1 MEYLELEISKTDTL
15 SINTDRQSIIES
27 LINDDLFKLYRQG
40 SVDVFISTKDIP
52 DIVNKIKQLDRMI
65 KSLEEVVKEAR
76 KEKAGAEAEL
86 IFETYT
92 SDKELL
98 ESASK
103 QNVDNL
109 KQILFENAL
118 NQKGYVDDDLK
129 QIVLLIGEDITVDNL
144 SIALQVLKKQ
154 KEKQQQEKQ
163 KRKKK
168 QT

>member
-76 KEKAGAEAEL
+76 KEKSGSRSRVN
-86 IFETYT
+86 I
-92 SDKELL
+92 
-98 ESASK
+98 
-103 QNVDNL
+103 
-109 KQILFENAL
+109 
-118 NQKGYVDDDLK
+118 
-129 QIVLLIGEDITVDNL
+129 
-144 SIALQVLKKQ
+144 
-154 KEKQQQEKQ
+154 
-163 KRKKK
+163 
-168 QT
+168 